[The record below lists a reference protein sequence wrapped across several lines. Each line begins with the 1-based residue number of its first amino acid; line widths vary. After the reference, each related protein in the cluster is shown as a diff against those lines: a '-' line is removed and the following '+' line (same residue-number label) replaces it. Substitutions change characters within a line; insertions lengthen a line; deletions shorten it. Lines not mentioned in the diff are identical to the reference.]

1 MNNIDSKIISEL
13 NPDGIVLIN
22 DLGKVKYVNTAFSD
36 ITGYSSRD
44 LIGLDENI
52 LNTQLR
58 DLCDAD
64 NNGEVFDINMTNN
77 STVMQMAKPVRR
89 LIKCTLRI
97 INNENKSDQGKIL
110 YFHDITPEQEK
121 DGHIKSE
128 FLSSASH
135 KLRTP
140 LVGILGFSELLLKQ
154 GLDPDKKNEISTII
168 FRQATNLK
176 QAFDDF
182 LYIEQLD
189 AIKGKDFNLEKGT
202 LEKVLNDVL
211 SSSSHIS
218 EQIKIIVEAP
228 STWQEVKYDF
238 DRMNQAITNLV
249 SNAVKYSPDG
259 GNVVCSTLVSS
270 NNGSEEFGIR
280 IHDQGIGITPSNLLH
295 VGERFYRVDD
305 LKSVSGSGLG
315 IAIVKEI
322 IAIHNGRF
330 EITSTKGKGTTA
342 TVWLPVAAQ
351 T

>member
-1 MNNIDSKIISEL
+1 MNNIDSKTISEL
-13 NPDGIVLIN
+13 NPDGIVFIN
-22 DLGKVKYVNTAFSD
+22 GLGKVKYVNTAFSD
-36 ITGYSSRD
+36 ITGYSSID
-44 LIGLDENI
+44 LIGLDENV

-64 NNGEVFDINMTNN
+64 NNGEVFDINMINN

-89 LIKCTLRI
+89 LINCTLRI
-97 INNENKSDQGKIL
+97 IDNENESNQGKIL

-121 DGHIKSE
+121 DRRIKSE
-128 FLSSASH
+128 FLSAASH

-154 GLDPDKKNEISTII
+154 DLDPDKRNEISTII

-189 AIKGKDFNLEKGT
+189 TIKGKDFDLEKGT

-211 SSSSHIS
+211 SSTSHIS
-218 EQIKIIVEAP
+218 EQTKIIFEP
-228 STWQEVKYDF
+228 PKIWHEVRYDF
-238 DRMNQAITNLV
+238 DRIKQAITNLV
-249 SNAVKYSPDG
+249 TNAVKYSPEG
-259 GNVVCSTLVSS
+259 GNVVCSALVDS
-270 NNGSEEFGIR
+270 NNGSEEFGVRIR
-280 IHDQGIGITPSNLLH
+280 DQGIGISPNNLSH

-322 IAIHNGRF
+322 VAIHKGRL
-330 EITSTKGKGTTA
+330 ELTSTKGKGTTA
-342 TVWLPVAAQ
+342 TVWLPVLAQ